1 MDSVLMKKSTL
12 MSLFFAVA
20 FVLAGV
26 VTCEASAADV
36 SDLVSNCSNCHSAQP
51 GKSPTAPT
59 LAGQRPEYIENELQ
73 SYRQHGRDDKDAQ
86 VMWGVAQNLSDDEM
100 KSLAKYYGSQ
110 PPAKGRASS
119 SPALVEK
126 GKLIYGGEGRGC
138 RDCHGSDGEGLD
150 AIPRLAGLDRD
161 YLAREIREFR
171 DGVRKFETM
180 QGNTDKMTE
189 DDVAAV
195 AEFLAS
201 K

>member
-1 MDSVLMKKSTL
+1 MDIVLMKKSTL

-20 FVLAGV
+20 LVLAGV
-26 VTCEASAADV
+26 VSCDASAADLT
-36 SDLVSNCSNCHSAQP
+36 DLVSSCSSCHSAQP
-51 GKSPTAPT
+51 GKAPTAPT
-59 LAGQRPEYIENELQ
+59 LAGQRPEYIENELHA
-73 SYRQHGRDDKDAQ
+73 YREHDRDDKDAQ

-110 PPAKGRASS
+110 PPAKGRVSS
-119 SPALVEK
+119 NPALVEK
-126 GKLIYGGEGRGC
+126 GKFIYGEGRGC

-171 DGVRKFETM
+171 DDVRKFETM

-195 AEFLAS
+195 AEYLSS